1 MRLILDAQLPLRSF
15 EDTNSR
21 ISFQSVMY
29 HGVENLLELVGVVT
43 RASDKKYLP
52 RFFRVRMTMQSMR
65 IDSEHK

>member
-1 MRLILDAQLPLRSF
+1 
-15 EDTNSR
+15 
-21 ISFQSVMY
+21 MY